1 MESFLILQY
10 AIFSMSL
17 LEKAKRLRELGDEY
31 ENLLNDVINE
41 LFKKIPHCLAMNFED
56 SLMPVYS
63 ISGLKAKGLLAFP
76 YKCGNKIGY
85 VVIGEDGALYFED
98 TDGNITKLNGE

>member
-10 AIFSMSL
+10 AISSMSL

-31 ENLLNDVINE
+31 ENLLN
-41 LFKKIPHCLAMNFED
+41 KIPHCLAMNFED

-63 ISGLKAKGLLAFP
+63 ISGLKTKGLLAFP

-85 VVIGEDGALYFED
+85 VVIGEDGELYFED